1 MILRLS
7 QKLNARI
14 KGGMLSALPLH
25 ENPFLD
31 WSAQA
36 FAVERAEYV
45 LVSNT
50 RSLFSMV
57 LADVVFADT
66 ARFTERVLGVIR
78 AALEG
83 AGHGATDRP
92 TAPAVEPVRLAKSL
106 DRSVT
111 GSMNELI
118 AHATALLADGDSSV
132 TAVGVRLN
140 DVLLSALARG
150 GSVAYGKPQD
160 AFAELVATR
169 NDDRP
174 SSEWS

>member
-14 KGGMLSALPLH
+14 KGGTLSALPPH
-25 ENPFLD
+25 ANPLLD
-31 WSAQA
+31 WSAHL

-50 RSLFSMV
+50 RSLYSVV

-78 AALEG
+78 AVLEG
-83 AGHGATDRP
+83 AGAHTVV
-92 TAPAVEPVRLAKSL
+92 TNAVESAQFAKAL

-118 AHATALLADGDSSV
+118 AHAAALLIDSHLSVAD
-132 TAVGVRLN
+132 VGVRLN
-140 DVLLSALARG
+140 DILLSALAG
-150 GSVAYGKPQD
+150 GSDKYGRPREV
-160 AFAELVATR
+160 FAALVAG
-169 NDDRP
+169 
-174 SSEWS
+174 S